1 MVKNWIFIISIICF
15 GCTQNKIPQDV
26 IPRDTFKEI
35 LIEVQNAKSS
45 QKKEKQTQSDSLL
58 LLNQALI
65 KYGVSDTMY
74 QKTVLFYAKRP
85 EEMLEIIKEI
95 ETLFDK

>member
-15 GCTQNKIPQDV
+15 GCTQNKISHDV

-85 EEMLEIIKEI
+85 EEMLGIIKEI

>member
-15 GCTQNKIPQDV
+15 GCTQNKNPHDV

-35 LIEVQNAKSS
+35 LIEVQNAKSK
-45 QKKEKQTQSDSLL
+45 QKKEKQTESDSLL

-65 KYGVSDTMY
+65 KYGVSDTIY

-85 EEMLEIIKEI
+85 EEMLSIIKDI
-95 ETLFDK
+95 EALFDK

>member
-15 GCTQNKIPQDV
+15 GCTQNKISHDI

-45 QKKEKQTQSDSLL
+45 QKKEKQTQS
-58 LLNQALI
+58 
-65 KYGVSDTMY
+65 
-74 QKTVLFYAKRP
+74 
-85 EEMLEIIKEI
+85 
-95 ETLFDK
+95 